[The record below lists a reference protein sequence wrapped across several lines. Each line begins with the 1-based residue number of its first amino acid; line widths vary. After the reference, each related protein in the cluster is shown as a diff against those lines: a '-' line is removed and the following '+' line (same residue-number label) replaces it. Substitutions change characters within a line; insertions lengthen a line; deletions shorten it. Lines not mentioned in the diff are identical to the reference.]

1 MSDRVRGENE
11 QVLGQI
17 AAETESCRKCP
28 LWQYARHAVPGEGP
42 ADARLLVVGE
52 APGEREDLTGR
63 PFVGRAG
70 AMLSKILTSAGLAR
84 SEVFIANIV
93 KHRPPENR
101 DPTPEEVAICTQY
114 LDRQIAVMR
123 PEVILAMGRH
133 SSRYLLGKV
142 PSGFEK
148 ITEVRGR
155 IFTAELDGGLVKIVP
170 TFHPAAALYNPSY
183 RTALEEDMRTAMLEL
198 SLARRSFNEPG

>member
-1 MSDRVRGENE
+1 MNHRVRGGTKQILE
-11 QVLGQI
+11 QI
-17 AAETESCRKCP
+17 ATETESCRKCP

-42 ADARLLVVGE
+42 PDARLMIVGE
-52 APGEREDLTGR
+52 APGEREDASGK

-70 AMLSKILTSAGLAR
+70 AMLSRVLTSAGLSR
-84 SEVFIANIV
+84 GDVFIGNIV

-101 DPTPEEVAICTQY
+101 DPMPEEVAICTQY
-114 LDRQIAVMR
+114 LDRQIAAIR

-142 PSGFEK
+142 PAAFEK

-155 IFTAELDGGLVKIVP
+155 IFTAELDGSLVKIVP
-170 TFHPAAALYNPSY
+170 TLHPAAALYNPSY
-183 RTALEEDMRTAMLEL
+183 RSALEADMRAAMLEL
-198 SLARRSFNEPG
+198 TLARHSSEGSG